1 MTNDDVYASGL
12 LNRAL
17 DPATQPPAI
26 QAYLRAEIELLH
38 ETIPSGARVLDVGCG
53 TGRHLVLLRERVSLG
68 VGLDYERSY
77 VAEAR
82 RRSGSH
88 PLHFVAGDATAMPLI
103 PSFDSAICV
112 TNTWGTMS
120 DKPGVLSEMRRLA
133 PGPGTRLV
141 SVYSSESVPARR
153 EWYSRLGHAVLEE
166 TDEYLATEGG
176 FRSEQFSETRLRSI
190 VGACSIRPLAG
201 IGFIVRF

>member
-1 MTNDDVYASGL
+1 
-12 LNRAL
+12 
-17 DPATQPPAI
+17 
-26 QAYLRAEIELLH
+26 
-38 ETIPSGARVLDVGCG
+38 
-53 TGRHLVLLRERVSLG
+53 
-68 VGLDYERSY
+68 
-77 VAEAR
+77 
-82 RRSGSH
+82 
-88 PLHFVAGDATAMPLI
+88 
-103 PSFDSAICV
+103 
-112 TNTWGTMS
+112 
-120 DKPGVLSEMRRLA
+120 MRRLA